1 MCNDKII
8 RRMAGIM
15 VLLSVALGFMVSDT
29 FFWFTAFI
37 GANLLQSSFTNFC
50 REPSRGRFRVR
61 IDAVCADQRPV
72 TTLRRSVSSVSS
84 RPHTS
89 SQSRSTSLSASS

>member
-1 MCNDKII
+1 MCNDRII

-15 VLLSVALGFMVSDT
+15 VLLSVALGFTVSPK

-50 REPSRGRFRVR
+50 LPEKLFARFGWFGCKTVQRG
-61 IDAVCADQRPV
+61 
-72 TTLRRSVSSVSS
+72 
-84 RPHTS
+84 
-89 SQSRSTSLSASS
+89 

>member
-15 VLLSVALGFMVSDT
+15 VLLSVAQGFTVSDK

-50 REPSRGRFRVR
+50 LPEKLFARFGWFGCSTAPRG
-61 IDAVCADQRPV
+61 
-72 TTLRRSVSSVSS
+72 
-84 RPHTS
+84 
-89 SQSRSTSLSASS
+89 

>member
-15 VLLSVALGFMVSDT
+15 VLLSVALGFMVSDM

-50 REPSRGRFRVR
+50 LPEKLFARFGWFGCR
-61 IDAVCADQRPV
+61 APV
-72 TTLRRSVSSVSS
+72 SDR
-84 RPHTS
+84 
-89 SQSRSTSLSASS
+89 